1 MVNLFQYF
9 DEDKW
14 MTFVSYVS
22 KDKAYE
28 DMYIYNY
35 LTELNIFPDDIN
47 IVLSSLYEYMFY
59 SNIDVFVRWLR
70 TKIKML
76 DKETPIEATKKIDS
90 CNSLREF
97 LMRSP

>member
-1 MVNLFQYF
+1 MCPIALKRVSLF
-9 DEDKW
+9 
-14 MTFVSYVS
+14 SLAS
-22 KDKAYE
+22 
-28 DMYIYNY
+28 
-35 LTELNIFPDDIN
+35 LNQGFN

-59 SNIDVFVRWLR
+59 SNIDVFDRWLR

-76 DKETPIEATKKIDS
+76 DNETPIEATKKIDS